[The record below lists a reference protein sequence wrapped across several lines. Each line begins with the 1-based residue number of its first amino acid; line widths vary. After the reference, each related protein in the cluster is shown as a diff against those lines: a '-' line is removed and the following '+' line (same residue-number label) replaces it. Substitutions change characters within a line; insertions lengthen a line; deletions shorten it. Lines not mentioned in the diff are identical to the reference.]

1 MLMNKILTKIE
12 TITPLHVG
20 AGAGRGEVDLPI
32 DRDGFGL
39 PYIPASGL
47 KGALRDEPEFDEK
60 ERKELFGSPPQKGE
74 KGEKG
79 QSGKLLI
86 HDAYLLATPA
96 RSLRGV
102 WALVTSPFLLKRFKM
117 LAEVA
122 ESAIQKKFESLLQ
135 LEIDGDKILVSED
148 GKRRLEVEGKIVLN
162 EDFELEAV
170 VDPKVS
176 EVGSMF
182 LPEESWRL
190 GLVSDDLIVEIVNTS
205 LIRRARVA
213 LDDTAKV
220 VRQGPW
226 EEEDMPPHS
235 LFASLFLLHQE
246 IGKNLR
252 EKLEKKVGEGY
263 LILGGH
269 ETIGRGLVRLG
280 KW

>member
-47 KGALRDEPEFDEK
+47 KGALKDEPEFEK
-60 ERKELFGSPPQKGE
+60 EREELFGSKE
-74 KGEKG
+74 R
-79 QSGKLLI
+79 SGKVLI

-122 ESAIQKKFESLLQ
+122 ESAIQEKFEPLLQ
-135 LEIDGDKILVSED
+135 LEIDSDKILVSED

-182 LPEESWRL
+182 LPEESWRF

-235 LFASLFLLHQE
+235 LFTSLFLLHQE
-246 IGKNLR
+246 IGRNLQ
-252 EKLEKKVGEGY
+252 EKLEGGY

-269 ETIGRGLVRLG
+269 ETIGRGLVMLG

>member
-1 MLMNKILTKIE
+1 MDKILVKIE

-47 KGALRDEPEFDEK
+47 KGALRDEPEFDER
-60 ERKELFGSPPQKGE
+60 ERKELFGSSPG

-79 QSGKLLI
+79 QAGKLLI

-102 WALVTSPFLLKRFKM
+102 WVLVTSPLLLKRFKM
-117 LAEVA
+117 LAELA
-122 ESAIQKKFESLLQ
+122 GSDMQRKFELLSQ
-135 LEIDGDKILVSED
+135 LEIDSDRILVSEE
-148 GKRRLEVEGKIVLN
+148 GKRRLEIDEKIVLN
-162 EDFELEAV
+162 EDFELRAV
-170 VDPKVS
+170 VNQKVS
-176 EVGSMF
+176 EIGSVF
-182 LPEESWRL
+182 LAPEEKWRF

-213 LDDTAKV
+213 LEDTAKV
-220 VRQGPW
+220 VGQGPW
-226 EEEDMPPHS
+226 EEEDVPPHS
-235 LFASLFLLHQE
+235 LFVSLFLLHQE

-263 LILGGH
+263 LVLGGH
-269 ETIGRGLVRLG
+269 ETIGRGLVKLQ

>member
-1 MLMNKILTKIE
+1 MDKILVKIE

-60 ERKELFGSPPQKGE
+60 ERKELFGSPPQE
-74 KGEKG
+74 GEKG

-102 WALVTSPFLLKRFKM
+102 WVLVTSPLLLKRFKM
-117 LAEVA
+117 LAELA
-122 ESAIQKKFESLLQ
+122 GSDIQRKFELLPQ
-135 LEIDGDKILVSED
+135 LEIDSDRILVSEE
-148 GKRRLEVEGKIVLN
+148 GKRRLEIDGKIVLN
-162 EDFELEAV
+162 EDFELRAV
-170 VDPKVS
+170 VNQKVS
-176 EVGSMF
+176 EIGSVF
-182 LPEESWRL
+182 LPPEENWRF

-205 LIRRARVA
+205 LMRRARVA
-213 LDDTAKV
+213 LKDTAKV
-220 VRQGPW
+220 VDQGPW
-226 EEEDMPPHS
+226 EEEDVPPHS
-235 LFASLFLLHQE
+235 LFAGLFLLYQE

-263 LILGGH
+263 LVLGGH
-269 ETIGRGLVRLG
+269 ETIGRGLVKLQ